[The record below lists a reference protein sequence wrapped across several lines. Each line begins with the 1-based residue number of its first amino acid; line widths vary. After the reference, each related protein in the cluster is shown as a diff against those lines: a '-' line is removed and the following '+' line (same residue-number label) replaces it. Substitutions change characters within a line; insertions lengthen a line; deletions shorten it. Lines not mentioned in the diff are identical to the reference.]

1 MQRLSKAEAMIQ
13 SHEHKLAVEC
23 PTSAVI
29 SKKRVVPQVAK
40 AETKKVYKTLL
51 DGETFAGFDLSPRAR
66 WKDDA
71 NQRAVEVLVK
81 EVKGNNKSFSR
92 SHMMLLKHTLK
103 FYLKKR
109 P

>member
-40 AETKKVYKTLL
+40 VSCFISLVMIYVLILL
-51 DGETFAGFDLSPRAR
+51 LGRNKESIQNFAGWRNFCRI
-66 WKDDA
+66 
-71 NQRAVEVLVK
+71 
-81 EVKGNNKSFSR
+81 
-92 SHMMLLKHTLK
+92 
-103 FYLKKR
+103 
-109 P
+109 